1 MMHKKR
7 PGMMRLKVRA
17 IGVAITALAVALGLG
32 VPSAAAAESYP
43 ASSTGFALVGHG
55 FGHGRGLSQW
65 GAYGAATKGLTL
77 GAILDFYY
85 PGTTR
90 AALPNAPIRVKLST
104 GSTSRVAV
112 DALGVMSLTVS
123 GTKTALPAVESSTGR
138 AISSWRLVPDSAG
151 TGLRVEFTR
160 AGSTTWVAFR
170 TLAATS
176 ADLSSDRGSVR
187 LIHPDDTRR
196 EYRGSLRALR
206 SGGSVTTINVVS
218 MESYLRGVVPVEMP
232 ASWPATALAAQAVA
246 ARTYAAYKRSR
257 ATGSSDICDTTA
269 CQVYA
274 GKASFT
280 ATGTLVRTYE
290 TSATNAAITASG
302 LQAIY
307 YKGALALTEFSAS
320 NGGYTKASLIPYQ
333 VAKPDPYDGAV
344 PNKANTWTK
353 TVTLAAVRNAWPEI
367 GTPKALVVTGRDG
380 KGEWGGRVT
389 GVQIVGSAGT
399 VSVTGGRFASALGL
413 KSTWWRGASP

>member
-65 GAYGAATKGLTL
+65 GAYGAATKGLTP

-160 AGSTTWVAFR
+160 AGSTTW
-170 TLAATS
+170 
-176 ADLSSDRGSVR
+176 D
-187 LIHPDDTRR
+187 
-196 EYRGSLRALR
+196 SL
-206 SGGSVTTINVVS
+206 
-218 MESYLRGVVPVEMP
+218 
-232 ASWPATALAAQAVA
+232 
-246 ARTYAAYKRSR
+246 
-257 ATGSSDICDTTA
+257 
-269 CQVYA
+269 
-274 GKASFT
+274 
-280 ATGTLVRTYE
+280 
-290 TSATNAAITASG
+290 
-302 LQAIY
+302 
-307 YKGALALTEFSAS
+307 
-320 NGGYTKASLIPYQ
+320 
-333 VAKPDPYDGAV
+333 
-344 PNKANTWTK
+344 
-353 TVTLAAVRNAWPEI
+353 
-367 GTPKALVVTGRDG
+367 
-380 KGEWGGRVT
+380 
-389 GVQIVGSAGT
+389 
-399 VSVTGGRFASALGL
+399 
-413 KSTWWRGASP
+413 